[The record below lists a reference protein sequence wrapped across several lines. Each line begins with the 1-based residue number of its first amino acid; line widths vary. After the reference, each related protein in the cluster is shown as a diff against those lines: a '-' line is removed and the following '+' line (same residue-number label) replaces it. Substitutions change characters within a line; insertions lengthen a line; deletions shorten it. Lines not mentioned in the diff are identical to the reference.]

1 MEGADTVLCIYCAI
15 NLDDCRFVLISVN
28 IRFVHLFK
36 SVYENIM
43 KKLSFLG

>member
-28 IRFVHLFK
+28 IRLTIYLNLFLK
-36 SVYENIM
+36 IS
-43 KKLSFLG
+43 